1 MASAPAALPPHLT
14 GRTAFVAVSG
24 LGIGAALVAGLE
36 AQGAR
41 VALVGDDA
49 AGQFASRAAVEAA
62 FAAAAGKA
70 GTPDLVV
77 VAAAPVRAL
86 QPAALAGMTLDGF
99 NEASDAGLRAT
110 LYAFQAAHA
119 QMKARGGKGGS
130 IVVVGPALSLVG
142 AKQFVPLS
150 TLAEGQRSLVKSA
163 ARQWGSAGIRVN
175 WVGVANER
183 YAPELAGKAPEVP
196 ELGPPPPALG
206 RAPELAADVAPVLAF
221 LGSDAGRSI
230 TGATINLDGGD
241 WMTP

>member
-1 MASAPAALPPHLT
+1 METASAATPPLLN
-14 GRTAFVAVSG
+14 GRTAYVAVSG

-41 VALVGDDA
+41 VALIGDEA
-49 AGQFASRAAVEAA
+49 AGKFASRAAVEAA
-62 FAAAAGKA
+62 FAATAGKVGA
-70 GTPDLVV
+70 PDLVV
-77 VAAAPVRAL
+77 LAAAPSRAL
-86 QPAALAGMTLDGF
+86 QPAALAGMTLDAF
-99 NEASDAGLRAT
+99 NDASDAGLRAS
-110 LYAFQAAHA
+110 LYTFQAAHA
-119 QMKARGGKGGS
+119 QMKAKGGT

-142 AKQFVPLS
+142 AKQFVPLT
-150 TLAEGQRSLVKSA
+150 TLAEGQRSLVKTA
-163 ARQWGSAGIRVN
+163 ARQWGSAGVRVN

-221 LGSDAGRSI
+221 LGSDAGRSV

>member
-1 MASAPAALPPHLT
+1 MTTTTAATPPLLT

-24 LGIGAALVAGLE
+24 LGVGPALVAGLE

-41 VALVGDDA
+41 VALIGDEA

-62 FAAAAGKA
+62 FAAAAARVGA
-70 GTPDLVV
+70 PDLVV
-77 VAAAPVRAL
+77 VAAAPSRAL
-86 QPAALAGMTLDGF
+86 QPAALAGMTLEQF
-99 NEASDAGLRAT
+99 NDTADAGLRAALFT
-110 LYAFQAAHA
+110 FQAAHSH
-119 QMKARGGKGGS
+119 MKGRGGAL
-130 IVVVGPALSLVG
+130 VVVGPALSLVG
-142 AKQFVPLS
+142 AKQFVPLT
-150 TLAEGQRSLVKSA
+150 TLTEGQRSLCKTA
-163 ARQWGSAGIRVN
+163 ARQWGASGVRVN
-175 WVGVANER
+175 WVGIANDR

-206 RAPELAADVAPVLAF
+206 RTPELVADVAPVLAF